1 MAMFRCIFIATFI
14 WFMLS
19 AEAKAQTIYYPTGS
33 SRLLKETARDIAYLF
48 QKAIPASRFDTMHY
62 NSLPSAGIVLVYD
75 STIQDNQLCKLIT
88 EPGLLIF
95 KAAQDNGLIFGLY
108 QYLNDLGFSFYQPGE
123 IWQVIPKLNS
133 AFINVNK
140 DYNCSYKYKTWF
152 ISGGHNRWAMDDNS
166 NYNWDIYFGENGHNW
181 ALYQRRNGML
191 GNQRF
196 TGHRGDIMTSSFIN
210 SLQTNSCNIA
220 CYNGSRIANSQ
231 SVPDVNSNTAMS
243 LWASAIEQKYTQYK
257 NIVFGNKLLYADLY
271 RNFNY
276 YNGNIGIEVPDGAQW
291 ANSKDNLACNAQVL
305 KSPADQHAIL
315 SGYTHDKLNQVYSNV
330 HTQVYAYSSH
340 ANTPSANLAINKN
353 TDVQVVPT
361 AFQSESSPVGL
372 LNRWYKTH
380 PNISEYHYLN
390 ITQWGG
396 ETPMFWYSDLQQTL
410 KRLKQQQSQGIVW
423 EASPAKFASLPFL
436 KAAND
441 NLLYDKNTDSS
452 ISAFCNDMF
461 GAASGSIN
469 SLLKQWSNE
478 TTVTNGG
485 FMADNKYKIPLYLQM
500 LNEAVQQASGEPDL
514 VQLRLKELK
523 CYVHYMI
530 LYYDWF
536 FDQGTN
542 EAKADKAAALCI
554 FLARI
559 NKLQLVNSYFLIYN
573 IANRYGTS
581 SSFYTQYNP
590 INGTAYM
597 QGNLPLINMQEV
609 DVQFEDDLNK
619 YGKTIADY
627 QLLNADKVAEK
638 LSVGNIVPLSKL
650 QVKISFTN
658 GAEYPGRNEF
668 FIKANG
674 PGTFVVNYI
683 PSFSLPEKGTINF
696 SVESTEKA
704 MEIIYDQTI
713 SNGAAS
719 GSFTIQLPQAG
730 TYKLSVVSKWQSSV
744 SMDILTY
751 KNLFYKNTAFL
762 GSKTENYR
770 DAIGSLPGYF
780 FVPAGMHK
788 IFFSIHNAY
797 ANGGYANA
805 ETIGKTFSFKDNNG
819 YDVMPKAVE
828 GDPAL
833 FYLEIPAGKS
843 GTFWQASNMVQYD
856 LCFANISNLLWF
868 AERKVCKIVPFTVS
882 IKKIG
887 DNCITHVAATVSAST
902 YQWEVNDNGRMF
914 YYSIKAFDLPDYISP
929 NAMITL
935 VADNQCSSTRI
946 LKEEENYFKK
956 KEACASGAMMPGNNT
971 HPVLYPNP
979 SNGLFFINDE
989 SGAATMAT
997 SICVFDALGRQV
1009 VNQQVGTQINLK
1021 HAGAGVFVYHITVG
1035 EKTFSGKLVKL

>member
-1 MAMFRCIFIATFI
+1 MFRCIFIATI
-14 WFMLS
+14 TWFLLS

-33 SRLLKETARDIAYLF
+33 SRLLKETARDVAFLF
-48 QKAIPASRFDTMHY
+48 QKAIPSSRFDTMHY

-75 STIQDNQLCKLIT
+75 STIQNNQLCKLIT
-88 EPGLLIF
+88 QPGLLVF

-108 QYLNDLGFSFYQPGE
+108 QYLKDVGFNFYQPGE
-123 IWQVIPKLNS
+123 IWQVIPQLTS
-133 AFINVNK
+133 AFTNVNK
-140 DYNCSYKYKTWF
+140 EYNCSYKYKTWF
-152 ISGGHNRWAMDDNS
+152 ISGGHNRWAMDASN

-181 ALYQRRNGML
+181 ALYQRRNGMM

-196 TGHRGDIMTSSFIN
+196 TGHRGDIMNSNFIN
-210 SLQTNSCNIA
+210 SLQSNPCNIA
-220 CYNGSRIANSQ
+220 CYNGSRLANSQ
-231 SVPDVNSNTAMS
+231 SVPDVNSNTAMN
-243 LWASAIEQKYTQYK
+243 LWAGAIEQKYTQYK
-257 NIVFGNKLLYADLY
+257 NTVFGNKLLYADLY

-276 YNGNIGIEVPDGAQW
+276 YYGNIGIEVPDGAQW
-291 ANSKDNLACNAQVL
+291 ANSKDSLTCNAQLL

-380 PNISEYHYLN
+380 PHISEYHYLN

-441 NLLYDKNTDSS
+441 NLLYDKNPDSS

-478 TTVTNGG
+478 TTVTTGG

-500 LNEAVQQASGEPDL
+500 LKEAIQQASGEPEL

-542 EAKADKAAALCI
+542 EAKADKAAALCL

-573 IANRYGTS
+573 ISNRYSIS
-581 SSFYTQYNP
+581 SSFYLHYNP
-590 INGTAYM
+590 INGTAYL
-597 QGNLPLINMQEV
+597 QGNLSLINMQEV
-609 DVQFEDDLNK
+609 DSLFEEDINK
-619 YGKTIADY
+619 NGGSITDY
-627 QLLNADKVAEK
+627 QMLNADKVATK
-638 LSVGNIVPLSKL
+638 LSASNIIPLLKI
-650 QVKISFTN
+650 QVKTSYTN

-668 FIKANG
+668 FIKANA
-674 PGTFVVNYI
+674 PGSFVVNYN
-683 PSFSLPEKGTINF
+683 PVFNMPEKGTISF
-696 SVESTEKA
+696 TVESSEKA

-713 SNGAAS
+713 SNGATS

-730 TYKLSVVSKWQSSV
+730 TYKLSVVSKWQASV
-744 SMDILTY
+744 SLEIFTN

-770 DAIGSLPGYF
+770 EAIGSLPGYF

-797 ANGGYANA
+797 SNGGYANA

-843 GTFWQASNMVQYD
+843 GTFWQASNMIQYD
-856 LCFANISNLLWF
+856 LCFANISNLLWY
-868 AERKVCKIVPFTVS
+868 AERKFCKIAPFTIS

-887 DNCITHVAATVSAST
+887 GNCITHVAATVSAST
-902 YQWEVNDNGRMF
+902 YLWEVNDNGRMF
-914 YYSIKAFDLPDYISP
+914 YYNSRAFDLPDYISP
-929 NAMITL
+929 NTMITL

-946 LKEEENYFKK
+946 LKEEDNYFKK
-956 KEACASGAMMPGNNT
+956 KEACASGAMLPGNNT

-997 SICVFDALGRQV
+997 SICVFDAVGRQV
-1009 VNQQVGTQINLK
+1009 VNQPVGTQINLK
-1021 HAGAGVFVYHITVG
+1021 HVGAGVFVYHITVG
-1035 EKTFSGKLVKL
+1035 FKTFSGKLVKL